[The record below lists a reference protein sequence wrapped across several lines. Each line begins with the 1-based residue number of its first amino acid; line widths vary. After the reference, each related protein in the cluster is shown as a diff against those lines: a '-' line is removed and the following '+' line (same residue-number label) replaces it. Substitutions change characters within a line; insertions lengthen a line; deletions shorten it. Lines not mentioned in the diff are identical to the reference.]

1 MSYRWVIAG
10 GGTGGHVTPALAL
23 GEVLRE
29 AGERVRFMGTR
40 RGLETRL
47 VPDSGFELLALDA
60 RPIIGRG
67 IFEQIRGI
75 FALLGATFRAGRGL
89 REFGADLVISVGGY
103 ASVPSVLAALLT
115 GTPMVLVN
123 TDATPGAANRLLAR
137 FARRIFVGFEGT
149 RGAFAASA
157 REERIRVVGV
167 PLRKSLIA
175 EFRDARSRVPPP
187 ESEGGPAEPRREEAS
202 QPPKGPAHLFIFGG
216 SQGARQ
222 INEVMI
228 EALPKLD
235 PVRIQIVHQTGDA
248 DRDRVE
254 AAYAETDFQAEVI
267 AFERDMPSR
276 YRWAELV
283 LCRAGAISVAELA
296 LAGRASLLVPLAHVG
311 GGEQFANARELEKAG
326 AARVLDSR
334 ALTADRLVEELEALL
349 RDPSQLRR
357 MGENASKLARPDAS
371 EQIIEECRSLLATE
385 SHGRRG

>member
-1 MSYRWVIAG
+1 MSYRWIIAG

-29 AGERVRFMGTR
+29 AGEPVRFIGTR

-60 RPIIGRG
+60 RPIVGRG
-67 IFEQIRGI
+67 LVEQIGAL
-75 FALLGATFRAGRGL
+75 FALLGATFRAARSL

-103 ASVPSVLAALLT
+103 ASVPTVLAALLT
-115 GTPMVLVN
+115 RTPMVLIN
-123 TDATPGAANRLLAR
+123 TDATPGAANRMLAR

-149 RGAFAASA
+149 RSALASLA
-157 REERIRVVGV
+157 RQERIRVAGV
-167 PLRKSLIA
+167 PLRKSLIS
-175 EFRDARSRVPPP
+175 EFRDARSRAPLR
-187 ESEGGPAEPRREEAS
+187 GEAGAAATR
-202 QPPKGPAHLFIFGG
+202 PVHLFIFGG

-222 INEVMI
+222 INEVML
-228 EALPKLD
+228 EALSKLD
-235 PVRIQIVHQTGDA
+235 SSRVQIVHQTGDA

-254 AAYAETDFQAEVI
+254 AAYAATALQAEVI

-276 YRWAELV
+276 YRWADLV

-311 GGEQFANARELEKAG
+311 GGEQFANARELEKTG

-334 ALTADRLVEELEALL
+334 ALTVERLLEELEALL
-349 RDPSQLRR
+349 RDPSQLQR
-357 MGENASKLARPDAS
+357 MGENASKLARPEAS
-371 EQIIEECRSLLATE
+371 DRIIEECRSLLAAE
-385 SHGRRG
+385 SHGGNG

>member
-1 MSYRWVIAG
+1 MSYRWIIAG

-23 GEVLRE
+23 GEVIRE
-29 AGERVRFMGTR
+29 AGERVRFIGTR

-60 RPIIGRG
+60 RPIVGRG
-67 IFEQIRGI
+67 IFEQIRAVL
-75 FALLGATFRAGRGL
+75 ALLGATFRAGRGL

-103 ASVPSVLAALLT
+103 ASGPSVLAAVLRR
-115 GTPMVLVN
+115 TPMVLVN
-123 TDATPGAANRLLAR
+123 TDATPGAANRMLAR

-149 RGAFAASA
+149 RRALAPSVG
-157 REERIRVVGV
+157 EDRIRVVGV
-167 PLRKSLIA
+167 PLRKSLIS
-175 EFRDARSRVPPP
+175 EFREPGP
-187 ESEGGPAEPRREEAS
+187 EAAGAAS
-202 QPPKGPAHLFIFGG
+202 TDPAHLFIFGG

-222 INEVMI
+222 INEAMI

-235 PVRIQIVHQTGDA
+235 PARIQIVHQTGEA

-254 AAYAETDFQAEVI
+254 AAYAETALQAEVI

-276 YRWAELV
+276 YRWADLV

-311 GGEQFANARELEKAG
+311 GGEQFANAGELERAG

-334 ALTADRLVEELEALL
+334 ALTVERLVEELEALL
-349 RDPSQLRR
+349 RDPSRLRR
-357 MGENASKLARPDAS
+357 MGESASKLARPEAADR
-371 EQIIEECRSLLATE
+371 IIEECLSLLAETK
-385 SHGRRG
+385 HRGRG